1 MRQGEQTKSKIIEAA
16 VELFVRQGYHGTS
29 INDITQKVRITKAAF
44 YSHFDSKGQ
53 LLLRIINEYESRY
66 IDQLIRVVTEYDADP
81 VSKLHRAISFNADF
95 AAKNPE
101 LCLFLDYLS
110 AELNAD
116 VDFLPS
122 LKRVYDRYQSFITEI
137 IAAGIQQGLVNKD
150 LNPALTALIFIAVH
164 DGLVHQ
170 WSLNRYRLDG
180 KEYVRDYRRI
190 LMNGLKA

>member
-1 MRQGEQTKSKIIEAA
+1 MRQREQTKNRIIEVA

-81 VSKLHRAISFNADF
+81 VSKLHRAINFNADF

-122 LKRVYDRYQSFITEI
+122 LKRVYDKYQSFITDI
-137 IAAGIQQGLVNKD
+137 IAAAIQQGLVNKA
-150 LNPALTALIFIAVH
+150 LNPNLTALIFIAVH
-164 DGLVHQ
+164 HGLVHQ
-170 WSLNRYRLDG
+170 WSLNRYKLDG
-180 KEYVRDYRRI
+180 KEYVRNYRRI